1 MTKKILIVE
10 DDVLLARQLS
20 SQLSRAGYQVRQA
33 LHAGEAMV
41 AIDDDLP
48 DVVVL
53 DMLLPVNSGM
63 ALLHELQSYG
73 DTASLPVI
81 VCTSLADSVNLED
94 LKVYGVKRLI
104 DKTTMHPKDLI
115 GAIRAVTL

>member
-10 DDVLLARQLS
+10 DDVLLARQFVG
-20 SQLSRAGYQVRQA
+20 QLSKAGYQVRQA

-41 AIDDDLP
+41 AIDRDLP
-48 DVVVL
+48 DVIVL
-53 DMLLPVNSGM
+53 DMLLPINSGM
-63 ALLHELQSYG
+63 ALLHELQSYN

-81 VCTSLADSVNLED
+81 VCTSLADSINLED
-94 LKVYGVKRLI
+94 LKPYGVQRLI
-104 DKTTMHPKDLI
+104 DKTTMHPRDLV